1 MTAVQMGSEA
11 FANWKWLQSTSG
23 LGTTGVNQTVAAL
36 KVKYEL
42 EFHFAPARRDKIQ
55 YKNNDFYPF
64 YELRE
69 ATNAKNASIRV
80 WGL

>member
-42 EFHFAPARRDKIQ
+42 ELHYVAQKDQIQ
-55 YKNNDFYPF
+55 YKIEKETSDPF
-64 YELRE
+64 MILNFWKPQR
-69 ATNAKNASIRV
+69 KK
-80 WGL
+80 

>member
-42 EFHFAPARRDKIQ
+42 ELHYVAQKDQIQ
-55 YKNNDFYPF
+55 YKI
-64 YELRE
+64 EKR
-69 ATNAKNASIRV
+69 RV
-80 WGL
+80 TLL